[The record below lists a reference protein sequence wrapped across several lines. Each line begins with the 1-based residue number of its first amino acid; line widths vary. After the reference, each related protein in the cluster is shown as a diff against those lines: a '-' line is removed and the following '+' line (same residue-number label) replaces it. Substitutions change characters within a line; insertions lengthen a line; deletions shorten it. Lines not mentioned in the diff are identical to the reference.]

1 MKIVSIVLSLAI
13 GTAFAETVPTTT
25 PTTQPIPETTEQSK
39 PLKVRANLNQWRK
52 EIQDKKDIEM
62 AEMLKTTKDEK

>member
-25 PTTQPIPETTEQSK
+25 TTTQPIPETTEQPK

>member
-25 PTTQPIPETTEQSK
+25 PTTQLVPEITTVVEK
-39 PLKVRANLNQWRK
+39 PPRVRANLNQWRK
-52 EIQDKKDIEM
+52 ENQEKRD
-62 AEMLKTTKDEK
+62 AELAELSKPTKD